1 MTSFF
6 RWQIYIFFL
15 KYHTTSQF
23 FVYHNSKFDTF
34 SLFPH
39 GEIPVNPPNIFF
51 VFAREIPPISFLSS
65 SYDPPYQSRCK
76 LGAKSVNL
84 RFIIGFSSSLVR
96 RNNERLTEVKKN
108 RCADYAHL
116 FLILSLFPLWGFN
129 PLHTQRSL

>member
-51 VFAREIPPISFLSS
+51 VFAREIPPIP
-65 SYDPPYQSRCK
+65 SYLPPMILRTKVGANSVQSR
-76 LGAKSVNL
+76 
-84 RFIIGFSSSLVR
+84 
-96 RNNERLTEVKKN
+96 
-108 RCADYAHL
+108 
-116 FLILSLFPLWGFN
+116 
-129 PLHTQRSL
+129 